1 MTRPAPPPLDVSK
14 DDPGDSPRG
23 PLSVASDTS
32 HSTDSPSV
40 AKDEHDDDFT
50 FDSPRASSPSFSPSS
65 VSGNGSSFDRDSD
78 AWFTSPASVTKDS
91 GEEKTGRDEPRVMT
105 QEWRDVETASET
117 AADDGTLGT
126 ICSRPFQ
133 AGDSSMLTE
142 DRYGPVRF
150 GRDAWANL
158 PLAGLSP
165 TPPVDVGPE
174 TKGPISPRAAR
185 AIGGWR
191 MVRRPK
197 LPSDP
202 CVPRSRSSPRVKGRR
217 LVFA

>member
-1 MTRPAPPPLDVSK
+1 M
-14 DDPGDSPRG
+14 
-23 PLSVASDTS
+23 
-32 HSTDSPSV
+32 TDSPSV
-40 AKDEHDDDFT
+40 AKDFT

-78 AWFTSPASVTKDS
+78 AWFASPESVTKDA
-91 GEEKTGRDEPRVMT
+91 EEKTVRDEPRVMG
-105 QEWRDVETASET
+105 QEWRGDPTASET

-126 ICSRPFQ
+126 IGSRPFQ
-133 AGDSSMLTE
+133 AGDSSMLTK

-158 PLAGLSP
+158 SLAGLRP

-197 LPSDP
+197 PPSDP
-202 CVPRSRSSPRVKGRR
+202 CVPRSRSSQGVKGRR

>member
-1 MTRPAPPPLDVSK
+1 
-14 DDPGDSPRG
+14 
-23 PLSVASDTS
+23 
-32 HSTDSPSV
+32 V

-126 ICSRPFQ
+126 IGSRPFQ

-197 LPSDP
+197 PPSDP